1 MKILMVCLGNICRSP
16 MAEGILRARA
26 AERGMQLTTDSAGTS
41 DYHVGEA
48 PDLRAQEAMRRR
60 GIDIGDLRGRQFKV
74 SDLER
79 FDHIFA
85 MDRSNLNNIL
95 AMASG
100 PALRAKVRMMMD
112 VHPEAPQTEVPD
124 PYFGGDEGFD
134 AVFDQL
140 DGAINHFLD
149 ELEGRR

>member
-26 AERGMQLTTDSAGTS
+26 AERGLAVITDSAGTS
-41 DYHVGEA
+41 DHHVGEA
-48 PDLRAQEAMRRR
+48 PDLRAQAAMRRR
-60 GIDIGDLRGRQFKV
+60 GADISDLRGRQFKAA
-74 SDLER
+74 DLER

-95 AMASG
+95 ALAHD
-100 PALRAKVRMMMD
+100 PTLRGKVRLMMD
-112 VHPEAPQTEVPD
+112 VVPHAAQTEVPD

>member
-100 PALRAKVRMMMD
+100 PALRAKVRMMME

-134 AVFDQL
+134 AVFDLL

>member
-100 PALRAKVRMMMD
+100 PDLRAKVRMMMD
-112 VHPEAPQTEVPD
+112 VLPQAPHAEVPD